1 MTKAQ
6 KRASEKLAEA
16 MKAET
21 GNAWRVDY
29 GNISG
34 EAVMMCGDFPGGWRE
49 VPMVTRDRSCV
60 VDVNPYH
67 PEYKHR
73 KRLGM
78 YKGLGWQ
85 ERAAKDA
92 AKLLPI
98 GEVKP

>member
-6 KRASEKLAEA
+6 EKASEKLAEA
-16 MKAET
+16 LKVET

-29 GNISG
+29 DNISG
-34 EAVMMCGDFPGGWRE
+34 EAVMMCGDFPGGWQTCPT
-49 VPMVTRDRSCV
+49 VARDSFGTVR
-60 VDVNPYH
+60 VNPH
-67 PEYKHR
+67 HMDREHR

-92 AKLLPI
+92 AKWLPI

>member
-6 KRASEKLAEA
+6 EKASEKLAEA
-16 MKAET
+16 LKVET
-21 GNAWRVDY
+21 GNAWVVDHD
-29 GNISG
+29 NIAG
-34 EAVMMCGDFPGGWRE
+34 EAVWMADVPGDWRE

-67 PEYKHR
+67 PDYKHR

-92 AKLLPI
+92 AKWLPI
-98 GEVKP
+98 GEVKS